1 MSGIF
6 INYAHRGA
14 SEYAPENTMSAF
26 RLGLEQGANG
36 IETDVQMTKDGVLV
50 LFHDD
55 KLERVTNASG
65 AVGDYTLKELEK
77 IDILGQY
84 PGMTPDK
91 IVTFEAF
98 LDFAANKNVNL
109 AIEIKQA
116 GIEDEII
123 EMMSRYD
130 ILDRTIVTS
139 FHFSAIEKFSRET
152 EYKVGYLLREL
163 NDEVIAQLKSIG
175 GYQICPN
182 VKDVTVESVKMLKEQ
197 GFSVRAWGIKT
208 EEDMRRAFG
217 SGVDGMTVNFP
228 DKLRALMAMSG
239 SV

>member
-1 MSGIF
+1 MDSIF
-6 INYAHRGA
+6 VNYAHRGA
-14 SEYAPENTMSAF
+14 SEYAPENTMSSF
-26 RLGLEQGANG
+26 KLGLEQGANG
-36 IETDVQMTKDGVLV
+36 IETDVQMTRDGVMV

-55 KLERVTNASG
+55 KLDRVTNASG
-65 AVGDYTLKELEK
+65 AVGDYTLAELEK

-98 LDFAANKNVNL
+98 LDFVADKNVQL

-116 GIEDEII
+116 GIENEII
-123 EMMSRYD
+123 EVMSRYD
-130 ILDRTIVTS
+130 ILDRTVVTS
-139 FHFSAIEKFSRET
+139 FHFSSIEKFRGAT
-152 EYKVGYLLREL
+152 GFKVGYLLREL
-163 NDEVIAQLKSIG
+163 NDEVIRQLKSIG

-182 VKDVTVESVKMLKEQ
+182 VKDITVENVKMLKEQ

-208 EEDMRRAFG
+208 EEEMRKAFV

-228 DKLRALMAMSG
+228 DKLCALIASA
-239 SV
+239 